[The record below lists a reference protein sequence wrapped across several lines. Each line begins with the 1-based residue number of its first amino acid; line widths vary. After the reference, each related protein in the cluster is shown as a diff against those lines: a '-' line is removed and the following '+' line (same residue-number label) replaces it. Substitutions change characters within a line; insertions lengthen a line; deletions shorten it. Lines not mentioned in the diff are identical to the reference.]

1 MNPIVAALTL
11 SLAASSTAAAQ
22 GVTHGIDRTHIPSY
36 SDAQSRDFK
45 VDQVDRQTKTA
56 AIGPT
61 GDLTLRNVV
70 GDITV
75 KSGGG
80 RDVTIEIVR
89 TSRGRTEADAKLGLE
104 KVTVDL
110 TVTGERAVVTTQ
122 YPSDRH
128 PDYAVSVAYTVTA
141 PAGTGVTVTTVTGRV
156 QVSGLKGDVSART
169 VSGTVELASCA
180 RVSAA
185 RTVSGSVTLTDVQSD
200 GDLEVDSVAGEVR
213 LVNTKAR
220 RITASVVSGT
230 ISARDTQTDGVTL
243 SSMSGNIE
251 FSGSVTPKGRYEFRA
266 HSGNVRLGLLGGFD
280 LEAGTYS
287 GRVEVESGL
296 GIAPGNSQKS
306 LRGVAGNGGAAV
318 IATTFSGNVWVGRK
332 VN

>member
-11 SLAASSTAAAQ
+11 SLAAGSTAAAQ
-22 GVTHGIDRTHIPSY
+22 GVARGSDRTHIPSY
-36 SDAQSRDFK
+36 SDAQSRDLK
-45 VDQVDRQTKTA
+45 VEQVDRQTKTA
-56 AIGPT
+56 AIGPN
-61 GDLTLRNVV
+61 GDLTLKNVV
-70 GDITV
+70 GDITI

-104 KVTVDL
+104 KVTAEV
-110 TVTGERAVVTTQ
+110 TVTGERALVATQ

-128 PDYAVSVAYTVTA
+128 PEYAVSVAYAVTA
-141 PAGTGVTVTTVTGRV
+141 PVGTGVTVSTVTGRV
-156 QVSGLKGDVSART
+156 HVSGLKGDVSART
-169 VSGTVELASCA
+169 ISGTVELVSCA

-200 GDLEVDSVAGEVR
+200 GDLEVESVAGDLR

-220 RITASVVSGT
+220 RVTVSVVSGT
-230 ISARDTQTDGVTL
+230 ISARDTQTDGATL

-266 HSGNVRLGLLGGFD
+266 HSGNLRLGLLGGFD
-280 LEAGTYS
+280 LEARTFS
-287 GRVEVESGL
+287 GRVETESGL
-296 GIAPGNSQKS
+296 GIAPGDNQKS

-318 IATTFSGNVWVGRK
+318 VATTFSGNVWVGRK
-332 VN
+332 LN